1 MLVMPRV
8 AVRRPVMLVMMWFDP
23 RPACDQHL
31 GLEAYH
37 EDV

>member
-23 RPACDQHL
+23 RPACDHL
-31 GLEAYH
+31 GLEADH